1 MLNFDRLTTPAGH
14 GSTLVEPG
22 PGEMARAL
30 LANRTHLDGLN
41 LTLGGVNLRSYRQRV
56 RRDLVGGTAGPVV
69 GIGHQPEFIHP
80 GVWAKNVVA
89 HRLATAVGGE
99 VIHLVVDSDVP
110 RDAMLHVPVV
120 DGGHLDVRSLCVNR
134 VPAGTSYEDYPSLD
148 RPAVDRFGD
157 ELASAM
163 GARFGESLLPR
174 FLEGVVEARRPAGW
188 VDQTIAGRRAIERS
202 FAVTVRDHRVSRV
215 WLGPLLAEIIC
226 NAHRFAACYNWAL
239 ADYRR
244 RYRVRSPQRPI
255 PDLIVDGPRCELAV
269 WVQEASGRR
278 QRAFVE
284 RCGDT
289 VRLFA
294 GEHKLA
300 SWSANRMQCW
310 QHIQDSLE
318 DLKGWRFRPRAL
330 TLTLWARLC
339 ACDLFIHGIGGAK
352 YDRITD
358 RLIEIY
364 FGVAPPAMACVSAT
378 LWLDLPHPDV
388 TAEQVRAAQQR
399 LRSVRFNPQR
409 HLPYEADL
417 ARLIDARADAVERAA
432 RLRRVDGSNGPDRR
446 RLFQTIRA
454 LSAQML
460 ERRPDVLRDVE
471 NQVDRLRQGRLETQ
485 IARRRDYF
493 FGLYRPDELG
503 ELLNRLPAV
512 EAFRV

>member
-1 MLNFDRLTTPAGH
+1 MLNFDRLATPAGH

-22 PGEMARAL
+22 PDAMARAL
-30 LANRTHLDGLN
+30 LANRTHLDGLG
-41 LTLGGVNLRSYRQRV
+41 LTLGGVDLRSYRQRV
-56 RRDLVGGTAGPVV
+56 RRELTGGATGPVV

-80 GVWAKNVVA
+80 GVWAKHVVA

-99 VIHLVVDSDVP
+99 VIHLVVDSDAP
-110 RDAMLHVPVV
+110 RDALLHVPVV
-120 DGGHLDVRSLCVNR
+120 REGGLDIRSVRVTD
-134 VPAGTSYEDYPSLD
+134 VPAGTSYEDYPALD
-148 RPAVDRFGD
+148 RAAVDRLRD

-163 GARFGESLLPR
+163 GVRFGESLLPR
-174 FLEGVVEARRPAGW
+174 FFEGVLGSRRPAGW
-188 VDQTIAGRRAIERS
+188 VDQAVAGRKAIEQS
-202 FAVTVRDHRVSRV
+202 FGVVVRDHRVSRV

-244 RYRVRSPQRPI
+244 SHRVRSPQRPI
-255 PDLIVDGPRCELAV
+255 PDLIVDGPRCELAA

-294 GEHKLA
+294 GEQELA
-300 SWSANRMQCW
+300 SWSADRVRCW

-318 DLKGWRFRPRAL
+318 DLRGWRFRPRAL

-364 FGVAPPAMACVSAT
+364 FGVTPPAMACVSAT
-378 LWLDLPHPDV
+378 LWLDLPHADV
-388 TAEQVRAAQQR
+388 TAGDVRAARQR
-399 LRSVRFNPQR
+399 LRSVRYNPQR
-409 HLPYEADL
+409 HLPCDGEL
-417 ARLIDARADAVERAA
+417 ARLADARAVAVEHAS
-432 RLRRVDGSNGPDRR
+432 RLRRADGSNGPARR
-446 RLFQTIRA
+446 QLFETIRDV
-454 LSAQML
+454 SARML
-460 ERRPDVLRDVE
+460 EHRPEVLRDLE
-471 NQVDRLRQGRLETQ
+471 DEVDRLRRGWQETE
-485 IARRRDYF
+485 IAQRRDYF
-493 FGLYRPDELG
+493 FGLYRPDELQ
-503 ELLNRLPAV
+503 ELLDRLPAV
-512 EAFRV
+512 EAFRI